1 MGLSTTKTV
10 ASVLLLLSIF
20 TMFFP
25 VEVLA
30 FSFRQNSAKYLPASS
45 GSVKAPSI
53 TAAAS
58 TILIIGHVL
67 SFPSMAF
74 ALGDIGKGEVLFNNN
89 CASCHIGGNN
99 VVNEQRTL
107 KRDALEKFGIGL
119 DQPGIKDFVT
129 NSLRHKNLVFFRVEG
144 GKLNPEQWEDVTTYI
159 SDQAKGDKW

>member
-1 MGLSTTKTV
+1 
-10 ASVLLLLSIF
+10 
-20 TMFFP
+20 
-25 VEVLA
+25 
-30 FSFRQNSAKYLPASS
+30 
-45 GSVKAPSI
+45 
-53 TAAAS
+53 
-58 TILIIGHVL
+58 
-67 SFPSMAF
+67 MAF

-89 CASCHIGGNN
+89 CASCHVGGNN